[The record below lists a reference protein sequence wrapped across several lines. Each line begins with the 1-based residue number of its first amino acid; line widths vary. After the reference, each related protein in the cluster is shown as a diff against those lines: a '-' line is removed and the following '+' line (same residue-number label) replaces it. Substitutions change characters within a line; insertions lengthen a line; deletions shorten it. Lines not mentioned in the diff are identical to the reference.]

1 MTAVVVMH
9 GWELENGA
17 HLRLL
22 LDVVLVVPFHKGIP
36 RLQ

>member
-17 HLRLL
+17 HLRHGEAPVRRGLS
-22 LDVVLVVPFHKGIP
+22 GAIS
-36 RLQ
+36 